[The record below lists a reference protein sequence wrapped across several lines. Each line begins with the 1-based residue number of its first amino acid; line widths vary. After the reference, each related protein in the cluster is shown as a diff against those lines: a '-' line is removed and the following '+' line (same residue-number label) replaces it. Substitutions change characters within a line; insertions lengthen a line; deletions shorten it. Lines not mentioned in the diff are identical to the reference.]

1 MNYQELEKYNNL
13 EIWKKLDEGLKYEY
27 SISNTGKLRA
37 DSSFHKN
44 KKGTFLGSKDT
55 SGYLRTAL
63 TLKNGNVKNFKIHRL
78 VAKYFINE
86 NIEYLT
92 INHKDFNKQ
101 NNNVKNLEIITS
113 VENIKHYYTENLK
126 KNTSSK
132 YIGVGYHIQLNKW
145 TTRVNF
151 NGKRFSLGVYETEE
165 EAINVINEFNN
176 SNNKES
182 FIKLGKGKSNIGRSK
197 YSAEQKHKA
206 LLLSYEIGVIKAG
219 KITGI
224 GYTGISKLRK
234 QYKMVNG
241 VFVKDGN

>member
-1 MNYQELEKYNNL
+1 MVEKNFNNM

-101 NNNVKNLEIITS
+101 
-113 VENIKHYYTENLK
+113 
-126 KNTSSK
+126 
-132 YIGVGYHIQLNKW
+132 
-145 TTRVNF
+145 
-151 NGKRFSLGVYETEE
+151 
-165 EAINVINEFNN
+165 
-176 SNNKES
+176 
-182 FIKLGKGKSNIGRSK
+182 KLI
-197 YSAEQKHKA
+197 
-206 LLLSYEIGVIKAG
+206 L
-219 KITGI
+219 
-224 GYTGISKLRK
+224 
-234 QYKMVNG
+234 
-241 VFVKDGN
+241 

>member
-55 SGYLRTAL
+55 SGYLKTAL

-101 NNNVKNLEIITS
+101 NNNVKNLEIMFFTYF
-113 VENIKHYYTENLK
+113 YYKPGKLPKLYTLECRSEYQK
-126 KNTSSK
+126 SSL
-132 YIGVGYHIQLNKW
+132 LN
-145 TTRVNF
+145 F
-151 NGKRFSLGVYETEE
+151 L
-165 EAINVINEFNN
+165 
-176 SNNKES
+176 SND
-182 FIKLGKGKSNIGRSK
+182 
-197 YSAEQKHKA
+197 
-206 LLLSYEIGVIKAG
+206 
-219 KITGI
+219 T
-224 GYTGISKLRK
+224 
-234 QYKMVNG
+234 
-241 VFVKDGN
+241 